1 MKTSGSVL
9 VVDEDETVL
18 RSSRSVLASANFE
31 VQVAKTG
38 DAALKLLAHQAVD
51 VVLMGCPMP
60 GNDGF
65 AVLRTIKS
73 LWPDMEVVVI
83 SGAPSVQHA
92 KEAIRLGA
100 CDYLAKPVPPDAV
113 ITAAACAAMKK
124 KWALRRIS
132 IREPAQPTRQGAS
145 S

>member
-9 VVDEDETVL
+9 VVDDDGTVL
-18 RSSRSVLASANFE
+18 RSSRSVLASANFA
-31 VQVAKTG
+31 VQTAKTG
-38 DAALKLLAHQAVD
+38 DEALKMLAHQAFD
-51 VVLMGCPMP
+51 VVLMEYPMP

-73 LWPDMEVVVI
+73 LWPDTEVVVI
-83 SGAPSVQHA
+83 TGAPSVQHA

-113 ITAAACAAMKK
+113 IKTAACAAMKK

-132 IREPAQPTRQGAS
+132 IQDPGQPTHQGAS